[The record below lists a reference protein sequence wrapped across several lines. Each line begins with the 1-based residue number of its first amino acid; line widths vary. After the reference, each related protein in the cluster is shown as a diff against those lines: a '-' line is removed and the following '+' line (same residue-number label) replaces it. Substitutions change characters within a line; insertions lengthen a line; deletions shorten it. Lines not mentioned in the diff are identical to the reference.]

1 MRQEG
6 REEEDSKLVNM
17 DVNYTEFKRSK
28 NDFSNDYEEGNA
40 CRM

>member
-1 MRQEG
+1 MQN
-6 REEEDSKLVNM
+6 KKILKVNM
-17 DVNYTEFKRSK
+17 DANYTGFRCSK